1 MAEDNPTNPNSGEK
15 NPNHDPFDMLKGD
28 APAGNTPPPE
38 KQEDTPSTTGSDPFD
53 MIEKHPT
60 SNTGTTTPTPT
71 VNTGS
76 SDPFDMVE
84 KHPTTSSTPTN
95 TGTTSQ
101 PDLPKPS
108 EDPLSM
114 VGQPNNPTSQPDL
127 PKPSEDPL
135 SMVGQPNNPTSQ
147 PDLPK
152 PSEDPLSMVGQP
164 NNPTGTTSQ
173 PDLSKPPMAGQPNNP
188 VPPPTTSIP
197 MPTGSPVPNPPP
209 PNTSSSSSTVGGGKN
224 VLEREAYKSNL
235 DLNAVLAAADK
246 VNRMPKLQ
254 NTSLEK
260 LDEALFTKRNNTK
273 VSPEEQAEVEQ
284 KLQYLVNKIKKDL
297 AFYSKK
303 EKKSGKWT
311 LIFSVLSSLLAA
323 SVTVLLGLNVTD
335 FMRQHN
341 LDWYINTTALV
352 ISAFISVIGVLQN
365 FTDSKPLWIKYTDT
379 SNKYQQLLDNIEYM
393 QLASSY
399 ITLDDVNQIKL
410 AYNRIKDGTNNYIIQ
425 VRSQDDSTGNS
436 SMIRT

>member
-95 TGTTSQ
+95 TGT
-101 PDLPKPS
+101 
-108 EDPLSM
+108 
-114 VGQPNNPTSQPDL
+114 
-127 PKPSEDPL
+127 
-135 SMVGQPNNPTSQ
+135 TSQ

>member
-38 KQEDTPSTTGSDPFD
+38 KQEETPSTTGSDPFD
-53 MIEKHPT
+53 MVEKHPT
-60 SNTGTTTPTPT
+60 PSTGTTTPTPT

-95 TGTTSQ
+95 TGTSQPDLPKPSDDPLSMVGQPNNPTSTTSQ

-114 VGQPNNPTSQPDL
+114 MGQPNNPTSTSQPDL

-135 SMVGQPNNPTSQ
+135 SM
-147 PDLPK
+147 
-152 PSEDPLSMVGQP
+152 MGQP

-173 PDLSKPPMAGQPNNP
+173 LDLSKPPMAGQPNNP
-188 VPPPTTSIP
+188 APPPTTSTTVANQP
-197 MPTGSPVPNPPP
+197 VSNTPPPTTGTHTGSNQ
-209 PNTSSSSSTVGGGKN
+209 S

-254 NTSLEK
+254 TTSLEK
-260 LDEALFTKRNNTK
+260 LDEALFTKRSNTK